1 MSKWTKANEYV
12 PVTKGST
19 AVITLQSDGDIY
31 GYMDASATG
40 VLLASASAGIAKIP
54 TGSFSK
60 ITCTAPFILTTESA
74 MSRLRGGQGQNGGG
88 GTTDAYV
95 TWGGEKNK
103 EVTLNVPADVD
114 IPLAFSSRNITKLSG
129 TGGGIT
135 DWSYMCSNCS
145 SLTTLTLDLPSATN
159 CGDMCSSCSS
169 LTTLTLDL
177 PSATNCTYM
186 CSSCSSLT
194 TLTLDLPSATNCGY
208 MCYNC
213 SSLTTLTLDL
223 PSATDCGDICSY
235 CTKLASLTLDL
246 PLATNCRSA
255 LNKCTSLTSLSFNF
269 ASMTTVNFTS
279 MSGNGGPGNV
289 TTLENVTVL
298 EGGLAACTSFNIKN
312 STNLT
317 DTSIQNIIDALPNY
331 SGTETSALVTFPSGR
346 LSTEQ
351 QEAITAK
358 GWTWA

>member
-95 TWGGEKNK
+95 TWGGVNNT
-103 EVTLNVPADVD
+103 EVTLNIPDDVD
-114 IPLAFSSRNITKLSG
+114 IPLTFNLCEQITSIKGNAGGKTNFKAFCNAAYNLNHFDLIMNNASDCNSLLCSTEKLKSVTLNLPNAIDATDLVSYSTWLEEAYIYIPLATQSRDLLTYCQKLK
-129 TGGGIT
+129 
-135 DWSYMCSNCS
+135 
-145 SLTTLTLDLPSATN
+145 TLTLIAPLITDFSVGTN
-159 CGDMCSSCSS
+159 S
-169 LTTLTLDL
+169 
-177 PSATNCTYM
+177 N
-186 CSSCSSLT
+186 
-194 TLTLDLPSATNCGY
+194 
-208 MCYNC
+208 
-213 SSLTTLTLDL
+213 
-223 PSATDCGDICSY
+223 
-235 CTKLASLTLDL
+235 
-246 PLATNCRSA
+246 
-255 LNKCTSLTSLSFNF
+255 LTSITINI
-269 ASMTTVNFTS
+269 ASINTFTATAVRTLV
-279 MSGNGGPGNV
+279 NV
-289 TTLENVTVL
+289 TIL
-298 EGGLAACTSFNIKN
+298 EGGLSSCTSFNI
-312 STNLT
+312 STSTSLT
-317 DTSIQNIIDALPNY
+317 DESIQNIIDALPDY